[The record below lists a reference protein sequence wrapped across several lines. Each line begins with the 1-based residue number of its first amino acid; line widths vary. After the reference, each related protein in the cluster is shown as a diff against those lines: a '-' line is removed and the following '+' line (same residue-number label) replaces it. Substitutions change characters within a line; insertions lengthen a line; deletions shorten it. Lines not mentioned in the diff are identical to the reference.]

1 MVPLMWVTWCWKTG
15 MREYFSLY
23 IFSYLV
29 VKPFKWIT
37 YQKHFKQ
44 FVFPPFLN
52 CLFIWFHHFA
62 GGLLVFFI
70 LTLKKAP
77 QSKKIVYFS
86 IRYIADIFTQFVF
99 GFLLHLCICLEICLV
114 EPFKFYVVKN
124 TNAINPHYSQTLY
137 LPLHLIAKIYSQ
149 CPSLYWQ
156 RMCVKLYTET
166 HMKQGQLLIS

>member
-1 MVPLMWVTWCWKTG
+1 MYSSLYNILICVIEKGKSTHARTYVHKYAYIYVKYLKKIIQEAKSMVPLMWVTWCWKTG

-86 IRYIADIFTQFVF
+86 IRYIADIFT
-99 GFLLHLCICLEICLV
+99 
-114 EPFKFYVVKN
+114 
-124 TNAINPHYSQTLY
+124 
-137 LPLHLIAKIYSQ
+137 
-149 CPSLYWQ
+149 
-156 RMCVKLYTET
+156 
-166 HMKQGQLLIS
+166 